1 MRLHQTMV
9 AAAFHYASV
18 GQDKGG
24 FNWER
29 AVSGRKWS
37 QKNSNIIEGPHVMCL
52 HLPNVGDVAA
62 LATLTVGGK
71 DITVQLLVE
80 SQVSTV
86 SDTLGQV

>member
-1 MRLHQTMV
+1 
-9 AAAFHYASV
+9 
-18 GQDKGG
+18 
-24 FNWER
+24 
-29 AVSGRKWS
+29 
-37 QKNSNIIEGPHVMCL
+37 MCF

-62 LATLTVGGK
+62 LATLTIGGK